1 MSNIDYGADDP
12 YTAATGLLE
21 ILFHVYDNPDR
32 GTGIHVLVAR
42 CKNLLGNRLPP
53 VFIHNA
59 VGKQVN
65 LFGKYPL
72 HSDYAPSILFAT
84 LFAVIAVLHLAVFSI
99 NFYKGHYFFLN
110 LVWSFIAVV
119 RLVSFVLRA
128 TWTLDITM
136 AREGIAGEILLVIP
150 SILLISTNLIL
161 AQRLFTWRHPVG
173 GSRRLF
179 WIFMISLYAFVAILI
194 VVAALGSAIPYLY
207 FLSTKRFLLY
217 INLNRWISIMVIL
230 YTLTAVSLIGLSF
243 WFPTKKDEKL
253 YTYQPWWIES
263 FSPFY
268 FVKKGAAQEAEESF
282 MKRNSNHR
290 HAIRVI
296 AATHHHYK
304 MVKGLSNERG
314 DLKHNVSLIMII
326 VSTILLFISSLLRS
340 IVVFQARTNFKSGPA
355 SEPVAMYFGWG
366 VFEVIIN
373 LGFIVGRADLRF
385 YRPDILPAKVRA
397 IITAEQT
404 TVATPMVSEEE
415 YDDDDNDDGYYYNY
429 EGTDDD
435 ELAIDGFH
443 FDHEKSPDTTPYP
456 VHTESKKKPEAHS
469 PDYADSKNTDVESD
483 EFKF

>member
-59 VGKQVN
+59 VGKQLN
-65 LFGKYPL
+65 LPGKYPMP
-72 HSDYAPSILFAT
+72 SDYAPSILFAI
-84 LFAVIAVLHLAVFSI
+84 LFAIIAILHFAVFFI
-99 NFYKGHYFFLN
+99 NFKRGHYFFLN

-119 RLVSFVLRA
+119 RFVSFVLRA
-128 TWTLDITM
+128 TWSLDITM

-150 SILLISTNLIL
+150 SVLLISTNLIL

-179 WIFMISLYAFVAILI
+179 WVFMISLYVFVGILI
-194 VVAALGSAIPYLY
+194 VLGALGSAIPYLY
-207 FLSTKRFLLY
+207 FLSTKQFFVY
-217 INLNRWISIMVIL
+217 ININRWICVMTL
-230 YTLTAVSLIGLSF
+230 FYTLNAVSLIGLSF
-243 WFPTKKDEKL
+243 WFPTKKDENL

-263 FSPFY
+263 FSPLY

-304 MVKGLSNERG
+304 MVRGLSNERG

-340 IVVFQARTNFKSGPA
+340 VVVFQARTNFKSGPA
-355 SEPVAMYFGWG
+355 TDPIAMYFVWG
-366 VFEVIIN
+366 VFEVFIN
-373 LGFIVGRADLRF
+373 VMFIVGRADLRF

-397 IITAEQT
+397 IVTAEQT

-415 YDDDDNDDGYYYNY
+415 FDDDDDDDYYYNY
-429 EGTDDD
+429 EGSDDD
-435 ELAIDGFH
+435 ELAMDGFH
-443 FDHEKSPDTTPYP
+443 FNHEKFPDIVPYP
-456 VHTESKKKPEAHS
+456 VHTESKKMPEALS